1 MKHRRLI
8 LSLMTCAMLAGCALP
23 GTRAPGASDA
33 SDDMQAQKRSTQ
45 QWKDEVVYFAF
56 LDRFNNG
63 DRTNDFNVDR
73 ANPTAYHGGDLQGLI
88 DKLDYLVDLGVTT
101 LWISPI
107 LDNDDDPL
115 EKTGLWGYHGY
126 WTKDFKRVD
135 EHLGTLEKAQ
145 ELTTKAHQK
154 GMKVLLDVVCNQAGY
169 SFLKQDPAHRGWF
182 HTHGDIQN
190 WDDPWWCENGSLFGL
205 PDFAQ
210 EKPEVSKFL
219 VDTYLG
225 WADKLDLDGF
235 RVDALKHAPKSF
247 WKHLNTSS
255 HQAEG
260 QGFMTLGEI
269 LHGDAGVVSSYQRDG
284 KFDSLFDF
292 PLYYTMTDVFAKG
305 ASMRRLGDRFAQDAL
320 YPDASMLSPFI
331 DNHDVPR
338 FLSQAGGDVAKLK
351 LALACVLTVR
361 GMPMLYYG
369 TEVALA
375 GGAEPDNRRDMTWG
389 ANEGMRQ
396 YTKKLLAAR
405 KASTALRRGRQLEMW
420 QDDQVYAYLRHAQD
434 DEAVVAL
441 NNDDHAQHRL
451 VPLRAESKLKDGAVL
466 VDQLTGDRVTVKGG
480 KIQVALAAKQAR
492 IFCVEA
498 ARKK

>member
-1 MKHRRLI
+1 MKHRRLT
-8 LSLMTCAMLAGCALP
+8 LSLLASAVLAGCALP
-23 GTRAPGASDA
+23 GAGTPGAA
-33 SDDMQAQKRSTQ
+33 SAGPDVRAQQRSAR

-56 LDRFNNG
+56 LDRFSNG
-63 DRTNDFNVDR
+63 DRTNDHHVDR

-88 DKLDYLVDLGVTT
+88 DKLDYLSDLGVTT
-101 LWISPI
+101 LWLSPL
-107 LDNDDDPL
+107 LDNDDDQL
-115 EKTGLWGYHGY
+115 KKTGLWGYHGY
-126 WTKDFKRVD
+126 WTKDFSAID

-145 ELTTKAHQK
+145 ELTTKAHRK

-169 SFLKQDPAHRGWF
+169 SFPVQNPRYQGFF
-182 HTHGDIQN
+182 HSFGDIQN

-225 WADKLDLDGF
+225 WAEKLDLDGF
-235 RVDALKHAPKSF
+235 RIDALKHAPKGF
-247 WKHLNTSS
+247 WKELNASS
-255 HQAEG
+255 HAARG

-269 LHGDAGVVSSYQRDG
+269 LHGDPGVVASYQRES

-320 YPDASMLSPFI
+320 YPDASMLSPFV

-338 FLSQAGGDVAKLK
+338 FLSQAGGDVSKLK
-351 LALACVLTVR
+351 LAVACALTVR
-361 GMPMLYYG
+361 GMPMIYYG
-369 TEVALA
+369 TEVALG

-389 ANEGMRQ
+389 ANEDMRA
-396 YTKKLLAAR
+396 YTRQLLSIR
-405 KASTALRRGRQLEMW
+405 KGSTALRRGKQLEMW
-420 QDDQVYAYLRHAQD
+420 QDDQVYAYLRQAPD

-441 NNDDHAQHRL
+441 NNDDRSQQRL
-451 VPLRAESKLKDGAVL
+451 IPLRAESKLVEGTVL
-466 VDQLTGDRVTVKGG
+466 VDRLTGDRVTVKSG
-480 KIQVALAAKQAR
+480 KIQVSLGAKQAR
-492 IFCVEA
+492 ILCA
-498 ARKK
+498 DPAKKR